1 MMKVQDFSQLCYIF
15 VIIGVKMVEQVEISS
30 FDLRYEGYRLKNP
43 KEEKSL
49 LTSILEKG
57 IREPLQGVN
66 SDSDSDSPSH
76 RILLDGFKRYRCAQ
90 KLKIAMVPYHSLGND
105 EAFGI
110 ITLLRIGNSKHLNI
124 LEQAKLIDEL
134 QKVYKMSIPQI
145 AGQLEKS
152 TGWVGMRAG
161 LLKQMSSYVMGK
173 IFNGDFPAY
182 AYMYTLRPFIRM
194 KDIKSDEIDEFVG
207 VVSGKNLSIRDLDI
221 LSQGYFNG
229 SDAQDADDFRQQLK
243 SGDISWVLSRLK
255 EASQTTSEV
264 TITGRESRM
273 LRTLENMRYSMDKI
287 CCQGSDSRL
296 KSPAYCAQ
304 ANLLA
309 GKILKNIPLFKC
321 ALEELYD
328 RTGKKKGSLS
338 ASS

>member
-1 MMKVQDFSQLCYIF
+1 MI
-15 VIIGVKMVEQVEISS
+15 EEVEISS

-49 LTSILEKG
+49 LTSILEHG
-57 IREPLQGVN
+57 IREPLQGVD
-66 SDSDSDSPSH
+66 SDSDSDSDSGSPPH

-110 ITLLRIGNSKHLNI
+110 ITLLRIGNSKQLNI

-145 AGQLEKS
+145 AGLLEKS

-161 LLKQMSSYVMGK
+161 MLKQMSSYVMEK

-194 KDIKSDEIDEFVG
+194 KDIKRDDIDEFVAA
-207 VVSGKNLSIRDLDI
+207 VSGKNLSIRDLDI
-221 LSQGYFNG
+221 LSQGYFN
-229 SDAQDADDFRQQLK
+229 SSNSNSDDFRQQLK

-255 EASQTTSEV
+255 EANQTSSEV
-264 TITGRESRM
+264 TISQKESRM
-273 LRTLENMRYSMDKI
+273 LRNLENMRYAMDKI

-296 KSPAYCAQ
+296 KSAAYCAQ
-304 ANLLA
+304 ANLVA
-309 GKILKNIPLFKC
+309 GKILKRIPSFKQ

-328 RTGKKKGSLS
+328 RTGKKE
-338 ASS
+338 SSVSSSS